1 MNGIMFQSLHEEC
14 GVFGVFDV
22 GHACE
27 TVLTGL
33 ASLQHRG
40 QEGCGVAVVESSG
53 RILLR
58 KGEGLV
64 SQVFRD
70 RIDGGIP
77 DRCAIGHVRYGT
89 SGGKELENIQPFVFN
104 RSSFHCAVA
113 HNGNI
118 VNALELKTR
127 LGASGDLF
135 RSSSDSE
142 IAGHLVM
149 RLSARERALS
159 AGTIGQALHE
169 IEGAFSLLFL
179 TPDRL
184 FACRDKHGL
193 RPLSVG
199 RLGKGYV
206 VSSETCALQA
216 VGAEF
221 LYDIAPGEI
230 LEISGKGL
238 RSSYYSRYR
247 RNAMCA
253 MEYIYFAR
261 PDTSIEGV
269 NVHSFREEA
278 GRILSEESPVQADL
292 VFGVPDSGISS
303 AIGYARASGIPMETG
318 LVKNAYVGRTFIQPS
333 QNLREAGVRM
343 KLAPVTS
350 VVKGKRLI
358 VIDDSI
364 VRGTTSRQIVRMLRQ
379 AGAAEVHMRIT
390 SPPLRHPCF
399 YGIDIS
405 SETELISSHK
415 TVEEVR
421 RFIEADSLAF
431 LSEKGLLSA
440 GKRTD
445 LCMACFNGRYPTD
458 LYSHV

>member
-1 MNGIMFQSLHEEC
+1 
-14 GVFGVFDV
+14 
-22 GHACE
+22 
-27 TVLTGL
+27 
-33 ASLQHRG
+33 
-40 QEGCGVAVVESSG
+40 
-53 RILLR
+53 
-58 KGEGLV
+58 
-64 SQVFRD
+64 
-70 RIDGGIP
+70 
-77 DRCAIGHVRYGT
+77 
-89 SGGKELENIQPFVFN
+89 
-104 RSSFHCAVA
+104 
-113 HNGNI
+113 
-118 VNALELKTR
+118 
-127 LGASGDLF
+127 
-135 RSSSDSE
+135 
-142 IAGHLVM
+142 
-149 RLSARERALS
+149 
-159 AGTIGQALHE
+159 
-169 IEGAFSLLFL
+169 
-179 TPDRL
+179 
-184 FACRDKHGL
+184 
-193 RPLSVG
+193 
-199 RLGKGYV
+199 
-206 VSSETCALQA
+206 
-216 VGAEF
+216 
-221 LYDIAPGEI
+221 
-230 LEISGKGL
+230 
-238 RSSYYSRYR
+238 
-247 RNAMCA
+247 MCA

-269 NVHSFREEA
+269 NVHSFREKA

-303 AIGYARASGIPMETG
+303 AIGYARASGIPIETG

-333 QNLREAGVRM
+333 QNMREAGVRM